1 MSKTLTATATVQ
13 GVMEPALRD
22 VPSQDTLAVTIP
34 DGLAPGTQ
42 FVIVHNGQ
50 QVVATVPA
58 TSQPG
63 DTIHVQVPSAPTPVA
78 VTAAVPVQA
87 VSATPATQSQHS
99 GVHVIH
105 MPSRLSLGSSQLQ
118 RDVQYAE
125 KILREA
131 SWVSCFALM
140 DVRDRL

>member
-1 MSKTLTATATVQ
+1 MTATATVQ

-105 MPSRLSLGSSQLQ
+105 VSQGPRLSLGSPQLQ